1 MLVVVLLNVSCLVY
15 TFVFSRLVSWWI
27 AALYLAILRP
37 LRNPLL
43 HRDSKCSQV
52 SMSLIWHNMQLGLV
66 CVCGYKRFLL
76 DLPMHWRIRTCGV
89 V

>member
-37 LRNPLL
+37 LR
-43 HRDSKCSQV
+43 DCCVEIV
-52 SMSLIWHNMQLGLV
+52 SAAKYL
-66 CVCGYKRFLL
+66 R
-76 DLPMHWRIRTCGV
+76 R
-89 V
+89 